1 MLPIVCQHPVRT
13 GGAAGRRADGL
24 AAALLREQPALAPE
38 PWVRHLMARTLL
50 DAPTLHLGD
59 LAAIPLVA
67 RFQDVTYLQD
77 RAVIRATP
85 GDLVAA
91 TTPHNPAFAAYCA
104 LRLGLGPVS
113 WLHPAA
119 PPDRLRVATACWEDP
134 AVRATLVSALRA
146 GHLTYLHP
154 YIGSR
159 DVWVLARRLT
169 DAARQP
175 LRVVAPPPALTERVN
190 DKLWFADV
198 VTRLFGERA
207 APPTHAA
214 WNLASAAATI
224 RRLAANTRTIVVKV
238 PSASGA
244 TGTLLMPS
252 PELRHQ
258 TIGQIRDRLRDTLAP
273 LGWTGT
279 TWLLVGGWEA
289 EAWSSPSVQLWI
301 PPDGSGAPVV
311 EGIFEQTL
319 SDEIGRF
326 RGAAPAVLPESLTGA
341 IAERCWLVGRLFQ
354 RLGYVGRCSFDLI
367 LVGDVARPRLQF
379 VECNGRW
386 GGTSMPMALMNRLFG
401 DWRRQ
406 PFATGELAIPGLA
419 RLRFGDLVTGLDDLL
434 YDARTGTG
442 TVVLYNPVHMRTADV
457 IDAIAIGPSVDAA
470 RAQLG
475 HDVPARL
482 RALTRHVRT
491 VASAR
496 PASPRLH

>member
-1 MLPIVCQHPVRT
+1 MLPIVCQHPVRADRT
-13 GGAAGRRADGL
+13 AVRRADGL
-24 AAALLREQPALAPE
+24 AADLVREQPALTPD

-67 RFQDVTYLQD
+67 RFQDVAYLQD
-77 RAVIRATP
+77 RAVIRAMP

-91 TTPHNPAFAAYCA
+91 TTPHNPHFVAYCA
-104 LRLGLGPVS
+104 LRLGFGPVS

-119 PPDRLRVATACWEDP
+119 PSDPLRVATACWDDP
-134 AVRATLVSALRA
+134 AIRTTLVSALRA

-154 YIGSR
+154 YLGSR
-159 DVWVLARRLT
+159 DVWVLARRLS
-169 DAARQP
+169 DAAQQP

-198 VTRLFGERA
+198 VTRLFGGRA

-214 WNLASAAATI
+214 WNLALAAATI
-224 RRLAANTRTIVVKV
+224 VRLAAHTRTIVVKV

-244 TGTLLMPS
+244 TGTLLLAS
-252 PELRHQ
+252 DEVRHR
-258 TIGQIRDRLRDTLAP
+258 TVGQVRERLRDALAP
-273 LGWTGT
+273 LGWTGA

-319 SDEIGRF
+319 TDEIGRF
-326 RGAAPAVLPESLTGA
+326 RGAAPAAFATSLTGE
-341 IAERCWLVGRLFQ
+341 IAERCWLAGRVLQ

-367 LVGDVARPRLQF
+367 LVGDAAQPRVQF
-379 VECNGRW
+379 IECNGRW
-386 GGTSMPMALMNRLFG
+386 GGASIPMALMNRLFG
-401 DWRRQ
+401 DWRRH
-406 PFATGELAIPGLA
+406 PYATRELAIPGLA

-442 TVVLYNPVHMRTADV
+442 TVVLYNPVHMGTADV

-470 RAQLG
+470 RSQLA

-482 RALTRHVRT
+482 RGLLGRVRT
-491 VASAR
+491 VSA
-496 PASPRLH
+496 PRSGH